1 MRFSSI
7 LPTLRRAGLAAV
19 GAVTFLASGAAFAD
33 SISPTSFSANLGVGD
48 SVTIQKS
55 VTITAA
61 PPTSALIDIMF
72 VFDTTGSMGG
82 AISGAKAA
90 ATGLLTSLNAS
101 YGTGVASGTGFYN
114 DPGAGLVSNLT
125 TTIATTQASIN
136 TFGASGG
143 GDYPELGYDGISA
156 AAAGASWRAGSNR
169 FIVAL
174 GDAGF
179 KDGAATN
186 ASTMTALAA
195 AGVDL
200 IGIDSCSSSGTCS
213 YSPTFAS
220 AITGLGGTD
229 YSSATDPTAIAAA
242 ITAGISAG
250 FQHYSTVTVGDLGG
264 GLPEIGVSTVCTG
277 ANIGSCAGS
286 DALGAYD
293 RSIDRTFTFDVTFTR
308 LVAGDKSFETFGLV
322 DKSIMAREADSFTA
336 GTIPEP
342 ASLALMAVGLLG
354 LGLSRRRHPS

>member
-1 MRFSSI
+1 MRFNSI
-7 LPTLRRAGLAAV
+7 LPTLRRAGLVALGTVA
-19 GAVTFLASGAAFAD
+19 FLTSGAAFAD

-82 AISGAKAA
+82 AIAGAKAA
-90 ATGLLTSLNAS
+90 ATGLLTALNTS
-101 YGTGVASGTGFYN
+101 YGSGVASGTGYYN

-136 TFGASGG
+136 TFSASGG
-143 GDYPELGYDGISA
+143 GDYEELGYDGISA
-156 AAAGASWRAGSNR
+156 VASGASWRAGSNR

-179 KDGAATN
+179 QNSAADN

-195 AGVDL
+195 AGADL
-200 IGIDSCSSSGTCS
+200 IGIDFCSSAGTCGWA
-213 YSPTFAS
+213 PTFAS
-220 AITGLGGTD
+220 SISGLGGSVFASGT
-229 YSSATDPTAIAAA
+229 SASDIAAA

-250 FQHYSTVTVGDLGG
+250 FENYSTVTVDDLGG
-264 GLPEIGVSTVCTG
+264 GLPEIDVSTVCTG
-277 ANIGSCAGS
+277 ADIGSCVGA
-286 DALGAYD
+286 DAVGTYD
-293 RSIDRTFTFDVTFTR
+293 RSADRTFTFDVTFTR
-308 LVAGDKSFETFGLV
+308 VAAGDKSFETYGLV
-322 DKSIMAREADSFTA
+322 DKSIMARESDRFAP
-336 GTIPEP
+336 GTVPEP
-342 ASLALMAVGLLG
+342 ASLALMALGLLG
-354 LGLSRRRHPS
+354 LGLSSRRRSS